1 MKLKEINQQEIFSL
15 VSEKIKISIKGFEE
29 EIEKANKDIGVLNR
43 ILTDKFSTQD
53 LLKIVT
59 EYGFST
65 PEVIQTLESC
75 VQIGLDQLPDAQYN
89 KIIEVLSSEINERIA
104 ANDNTK
110 IALNERLEF
119 LSPYKDNK
127 FLQEN
132 FLYLFGNIDLL
143 NLNEEETK
151 NVLLFACLK
160 SSEVSTTLE
169 EEIEEVEEKLEEKEE
184 IIEEE
189 KEIEVLSLKEFKEKY
204 AVLQKRY
211 KRFVLDFVEGIDL
224 DQEQREFIKKS
235 NALDDEKRG
244 DILNNYWKMA
254 HEFRNSISYIVDV
267 WTSYDR
273 ISSKITKKN
282 YDELASFVSEKTI
295 ELNEKIS
302 EIKKIKKKYYK
313 LYESLDEKEEIQE
326 IEQLEEKDEKAEE
339 EEEPIKE
346 IVPEE
351 EIFTAEEIAN
361 EYRQAIEE
369 EAQYVLDFANI
380 SENDAVLIGYKNA
393 IAEILSTKKKDNT
406 SYANLEVLVEE
417 LKNFI
422 KDYQSSADDVFHGVG
437 PKNIILFIK
446 NKKDGFVIEEDL
458 DSFDSGLREQFR
470 QNIVGTL
477 NSELS
482 IRSWISELRQKQSNH
497 AIKSSSKA
505 KYYVRDKNDKAFSYP
520 CVNATR
526 LAVYPVSLCQ
536 ENKEKLQKEFNL
548 PELETVL
555 LIGGYQTHDG
565 IEELGRKINN
575 NRDYIIEVDE
585 MFKDPETSISAMK
598 SIILESSEEYKKL
611 NTSVDDK
618 QLGGIK

>member
-29 EIEKANKDIGVLNR
+29 EIEKANKDIGALNR

-89 KIIEVLSSEINERIA
+89 KIIEVLSAEINERIA

-110 IALNERLEF
+110 TALNEKLEF

-143 NLNEEETK
+143 NLNEEEMK

-160 SSEVSTTLE
+160 SSEASTTLE
-169 EEIEEVEEKLEEKEE
+169 EEIEEVEEKLEEKEL
-184 IIEEE
+184 
-189 KEIEVLSLKEFKEKY
+189 EVLSLKEFKEKY

-224 DQEQREFIKKS
+224 DQEQREFIRKS

-244 DILNNYWKMA
+244 EILNNYWKMA

-313 LYESLDEKEEIQE
+313 LYESLNAKEEIQE
-326 IEQLEEKDEKAEE
+326 IEQLEEKVEKA

-346 IVPEE
+346 ILPEE

-361 EYRQAIEE
+361 EFRQEIEE

-393 IAEILSTKKKDNT
+393 IAEILAKKKKSNQD
-406 SYANLEVLVEE
+406 YGNLEVLVEE
-417 LKNFI
+417 LRNFI
-422 KDYQSSADDVFHGVG
+422 NEYHSSAGDVFHGVG

-458 DSFDSGLREQFR
+458 DSFDSGIREQFR

-526 LAVYPVSLCQ
+526 LAVYPVSLSQ
-536 ENKEKLQKEFNL
+536 ENKEKLQREFDL

>member
-15 VSEKIKISIKGFEE
+15 LSEKIKISIKGFEE
-29 EIEKANKDIGVLNR
+29 ELEKANKDIGALNR

-89 KIIEVLSSEINERIA
+89 KIIEVLSAEINERIA
-104 ANDNTK
+104 VNDNTK
-110 IALNERLEF
+110 NALNERLEF

-160 SSEVSTTLE
+160 SSEASTTL
-169 EEIEEVEEKLEEKEE
+169 EEIEEVEEKFEEKEE

-244 DILNNYWKMA
+244 EILNNYWKMA

-313 LYESLDEKEEIQE
+313 LYESLNAKEEIQE
-326 IEQLEEKDEKAEE
+326 IEQLEEKAEKA

-346 IVPEE
+346 ILPEE
-351 EIFTAEEIAN
+351 EIFTAEEISN
-361 EYRQAIEE
+361 EFRQKIEE

-393 IAEILSTKKKDNT
+393 IAEILAKKKKSNQD
-406 SYANLEVLVEE
+406 YGNLEVLVEE
-417 LKNFI
+417 LRNFI
-422 KDYQSSADDVFHGVG
+422 NEYHSSAGDVFHGVG

-458 DSFDSGLREQFR
+458 DSFDSGIREQFR

-526 LAVYPVSLCQ
+526 LAVYPVSLSQ
-536 ENKEKLQKEFNL
+536 ENKEKLQREFDL